1 MSYDCSKP
9 PNYPQDKVEVEYD
22 VSKPPEWHNGRD
34 LSQLHNSDLLQRLAE
49 VEKAR
54 QAAHQVAGA
63 QQLYT
68 SSNNNIRDLVRQG
81 YAVSAEITP
90 ELARLFLP
98 SSAYKTVGELV
109 LVRQRWQPLLE
120 QYIQFKVGQIRK
132 TVADA
137 VSTGNVTPMEE
148 ELTLHALGGPNA

>member
-22 VSKPPEWHNGRD
+22 VSKPPEWHATGMPHPNV
-34 LSQLHNSDLLQRLAE
+34 LQ
-49 VEKAR
+49 KAR
-54 QAAHQVAGA
+54 QTWLQQMAEAETARSAASQGLDNV
-63 QQLYT
+63 
-68 SSNNNIRDLVRQG
+68 IRSTLREG

>member
-1 MSYDCSKP
+1 M
-9 PNYPQDKVEVEYD
+9 
-22 VSKPPEWHNGRD
+22 
-34 LSQLHNSDLLQRLAE
+34 
-49 VEKAR
+49 
-54 QAAHQVAGA
+54 
-63 QQLYT
+63 
-68 SSNNNIRDLVRQG
+68 
-81 YAVSAEITP
+81 SAEITP